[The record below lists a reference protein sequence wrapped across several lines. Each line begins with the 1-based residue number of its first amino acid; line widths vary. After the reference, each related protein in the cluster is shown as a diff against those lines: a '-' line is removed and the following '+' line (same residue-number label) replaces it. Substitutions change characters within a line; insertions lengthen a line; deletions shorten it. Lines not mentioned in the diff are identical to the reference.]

1 MAGTYNRILLI
12 DLEKKTSRTICP
24 SQICAQSHLGGKDL
38 CTKLLLMLNPPG
50 ADPLGPDNHLLF
62 ATGPAAG
69 NMVWGGSRYGVFT
82 RSPLTGGYLESYSGG
97 RVPEAMDAA
106 GYDAIAIRGV
116 SREPVILRI
125 HPRGCEFMDGTPLWG
140 ADSFTAEDKARDM
153 CLSLENKYKKTGAVV
168 IGPAGEK
175 MLPFAIIANDYWRC
189 AGRGGAGAVMG
200 SKRIKAVVFQG
211 DSSKT
216 VAHPEKLAAFSR
228 KFMQEAKDT
237 PGVKAYK
244 SFGTTQMVALLNTA
258 GAFPGQYWNLGTVD
272 HWHDISGEFLHREH
286 EVSPEACAKCFIA
299 CGRKTRIKSG
309 RHKELKLGGP
319 EYETIYA
326 FGGLCMIRD
335 ITEIAHLNDLCDRLG
350 LDTITAGNLCALV
363 MEGTRLGR
371 MDKALDY
378 GDAAG
383 TARLIEDMVAG
394 SGLGAVLAKGIR
406 AASQELGLEDLA
418 VEVKGM
424 EPAGY
429 DPRVLK
435 GMGLSYAVSDRGAC
449 HLRTTFYKPELAGMI
464 DPGTTENKA
473 AMLIDYE
480 NRLTIF
486 DCLILCRFFRD
497 LYSWDVLLELIFY
510 LTGREY
516 SREELSMTGARITES
531 AREFNLREGL
541 GPETDR
547 LPQRFFR
554 EPLPSGHII
563 TSRDMDEML
572 DDYYR
577 IKGWSPR
584 LNTSE

>member
-1 MAGTYNRILLI
+1 MRGTYNRILLV
-12 DLEKKTSRTICP
+12 DLEKKISRTISP
-24 SQICAQSHLGGKDL
+24 FQICAEAHLGGKDL
-38 CTKLLLMLNPPG
+38 CTRLLLKLNPPG
-50 ADPLGPDNHLLF
+50 ADPLGPENHLIF

-69 NMVWGGSRYGVFT
+69 NMVWGGCRYGVFT
-82 RSPLTGGYLESYSGG
+82 KSPLTGGYLESYSGG
-97 RVPEAMDAA
+97 KVPEAMDAA
-106 GYDAIAIRGV
+106 GYDAIAVRGE
-116 SREPVILRI
+116 SPEPVILRI
-125 HPRGCEFMDGTPLWG
+125 HLEGCEFLDASALWG
-140 ADSFTAEDKARDM
+140 ADTFSTEDKARAL
-153 CLSLENKYKKTGAVV
+153 CLSNGKKYKKTGALV

-175 MLPFAIIANDYWRC
+175 MVPFAIIANDYWRC

-200 SKRIKAVVFQG
+200 SKKIKAMVFQG
-211 DSSKT
+211 EAGRS
-216 VAHPEKLAAFSR
+216 VAHPEKLTAFSK
-228 KFMQEAKDT
+228 KFMQDAKDN

-244 SFGTTQMVALLNTA
+244 SFGTTQMVAVLNTA

-272 HWHDISGEFLHREH
+272 HWQDISGDFLHREH
-286 EVSPEACAKCFIA
+286 DIKPEACAKCFMA
-299 CGRKTRIKSG
+299 CGRKTVIKSG
-309 RHKELKLGGP
+309 RHKGLKLGGP

-326 FGGLCMIRD
+326 FGGLCMIKD

-371 MDKALDY
+371 LDKVLEY

-383 TARLIEDMVAG
+383 TSRLIEDMVEG
-394 SGLGAVLAKGIR
+394 KGLGAVLAKGIR
-406 AASQELGLEDLA
+406 PASQQLGLEDLA

-449 HLRTTFYKPELAGMI
+449 HLRTTFYKPELAGII
-464 DPGTTENKA
+464 DPSITRDKA
-473 AMLIDYE
+473 RMVIDFE

-497 LYSWDVLLELIFY
+497 LYSWDVLRELIYY
-510 LTGREY
+510 LTGRDFSLDDLEQ
-516 SREELSMTGARITES
+516 TAKNITDA

-547 LPQRFFR
+547 LPPGIFKK
-554 EPLPSGHII
+554 PLPSGHAI
-563 TSRDMDEML
+563 TEQELDEML
-572 DDYYR
+572 DDYYK
-577 IKGWSPR
+577 IKGWSR
-584 LNTSE
+584 G